1 MSERAQPWSEDAERS
16 ILGAALVDPR
26 VLDDVLDTLR
36 PAMFYRPGHGWI
48 FEAMLELYRRNH
60 PVDLVSVKD
69 ALAKAKRLEDAGGP
83 LYLAKLSSGTPR
95 GVNVAYYARLV
106 REKASARAV
115 IDLSNRLLLKA
126 YSDDGDLVSLIDE
139 AERGLLA
146 ISEHAVPG
154 DLASSP
160 KMVERLYPVLEA
172 VMSARR
178 PVTGLSTGFPDLD
191 RYTRGLQPG
200 NLVILGGR
208 PSQGKSTIAAQ
219 IALHVSQTQP
229 VAFFSV
235 EMSEQEQAFR
245 ILATLAQVD
254 GHQLQC
260 GQLSMYDQ
268 ERIGPALQAFHDRQ
282 FWLDE
287 SGTVSALQIRSRARR
302 LKARAGLGLVVV
314 DYLQLL
320 QHGKA
325 DSREQAVAQTGRT
338 LKQIARE
345 LHVPV
350 LALCQLSR
358 VVEQRKDQ
366 RPMLSDLRESGS
378 LEQDADVVLLIH
390 RPAKKDDGAISTQPP
405 TELIIAKSRNG
416 PTTSIDL
423 RWISEQYRYEEMVA

>member
-1 MSERAQPWSEDAERS
+1 MNDRRQPWSEDAERS

-26 VLDDVLDTLR
+26 VLDVVVDRLK
-36 PAMFYRPGHGWI
+36 PEMFYRPEHGTI
-48 FEAMLELYRRNH
+48 FRAMLDLHAKNK
-60 PVDLVSVKD
+60 PVEFLSVKELLLRRQ
-69 ALAKAKRLEDAGGP
+69 ALETVGGP
-83 LYLAKLSSGTPR
+83 AYLTSLTDGTPR
-95 GVNVAYYARLV
+95 GVNVGYYAHIV

-115 IDLSNRLLLKA
+115 IDLANQLLEKA
-126 YSDDGDLVSLIDE
+126 YSSDGEAAALIDD

-146 ISEHAVPG
+146 ISEQAVPG
-154 DLASSP
+154 DLASAP
-160 KMVERLYPVLEA
+160 DMVQRLLPVLDS
-172 VMSARR
+172 VLSARR
-178 PVTGLSTGFPDLD
+178 SVTGISTGFLDLD

-219 IALHVSQTQP
+219 IALHVAQTFP

-268 ERIGPALQAFHDRQ
+268 QRVAPALEDFHGRQ
-282 FWLDE
+282 LWLDE
-287 SGTVSALQIRSRARR
+287 SGTLSPLQIRSRARR
-302 LKARAGLGLVVV
+302 LKARVGLGLVVV

-325 DSREQAVAQTGRT
+325 DSREQQVATTGRM

-345 LHVPV
+345 LSVPV

-358 VVEQRKDQ
+358 SVEQRQGQQPK
-366 RPMLSDLRESGS
+366 LSDLRESGS
-378 LEQDADVVLLIH
+378 LEQDADLVLLIH
-390 RPAKKDDGAISTQPP
+390 RPPKRDDGGISSQPP

-423 RWISEQYRYEEMVA
+423 RWISEQYRYEQIAA

>member
-1 MSERAQPWSEDAERS
+1 
-16 ILGAALVDPR
+16 
-26 VLDDVLDTLR
+26 
-36 PAMFYRPGHGWI
+36 
-48 FEAMLELYRRNH
+48 
-60 PVDLVSVKD
+60 
-69 ALAKAKRLEDAGGP
+69 
-83 LYLAKLSSGTPR
+83 
-95 GVNVAYYARLV
+95 
-106 REKASARAV
+106 
-115 IDLSNRLLLKA
+115 
-126 YSDDGDLVSLIDE
+126 
-139 AERGLLA
+139 
-146 ISEHAVPG
+146 
-154 DLASSP
+154 
-160 KMVERLYPVLEA
+160 
-172 VMSARR
+172 
-178 PVTGLSTGFPDLD
+178 
-191 RYTRGLQPG
+191 
-200 NLVILGGR
+200 VILGGR